1 MENDISGATR
11 PRILV
16 VEDDDVFRELLCDC
30 LTRVGAIP
38 IPYNRAEDA
47 WQYMLHGGI
56 ADLAFVDY
64 FLPGRLDGGEL
75 AERMYHAFP
84 WMELVVSSACPEQVT
99 LWEHTIIG
107 KSFQP
112 DRLAIDLFERAS
124 RTGLAPRPTGA
135 A

>member
-1 MENDISGATR
+1 MENDLSGAMR

-16 VEDDDVFRELLCDC
+16 VEDDDVFREILCDC
-30 LTRVGAIP
+30 LTRVGAIA
-38 IPYNRAEDA
+38 IPYDRAEDA

-64 FLPGRLDGGEL
+64 FLPGHLDGGEL

-84 WMELVVSSACPEQVT
+84 WMGLVVSSACPDQIT
-99 LWEHTIIG
+99 LWEHTVVA
-107 KSFQP
+107 KSFRP
-112 DRLAIDLFERAS
+112 DLLATDLVEKAS
-124 RTGLAPRPTGA
+124 RTSLALRQTGA